1 VKISRTISG
10 PRRNAS
16 SYGQEIDRSKKILE
30 NILKTKDEQQIEYI
44 LSVAKIKARGGDLTV
59 VKLKKLLDKAMLK
72 EEVVLNKMQLVNLY
86 LNSFMPEQAKR
97 FIINIKDTKGGRG
110 IKNATLQQ
118 AK

>member
-10 PRRNAS
+10 SKRNAS
-16 SYGQEIDRSKKILE
+16 SYGQEMNRSKKVLE
-30 NILKTKDEQQIEYI
+30 NILKEKNELQMKYI
-44 LSVAKIKARGGDLTV
+44 LSVAELKAKGEDLTV

-86 LNSFMPEQAKR
+86 LNSFIPEQAKR

-110 IKNATLQQ
+110 IKNATLQT
-118 AK
+118 K

>member
-10 PRRNAS
+10 SKRNAS
-16 SYGQEIDRSKKILE
+16 SYGQEIARSKEMLE
-30 NILKTKDEQQIEYI
+30 NVLKAKNEQQIEYI
-44 LSVAKIKARGGDLTV
+44 LSVAKIKAKGEDLTV

-97 FIINIKDTKGGRG
+97 FIINIKDTKGG
-110 IKNATLQQ
+110 
-118 AK
+118 